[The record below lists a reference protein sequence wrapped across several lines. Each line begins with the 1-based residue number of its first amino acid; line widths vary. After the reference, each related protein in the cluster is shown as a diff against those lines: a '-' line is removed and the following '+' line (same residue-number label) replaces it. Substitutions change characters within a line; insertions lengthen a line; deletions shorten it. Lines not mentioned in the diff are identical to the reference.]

1 MLNEWVAFGIVAV
14 ICGLLA
20 ILVRMSGSE
29 ASGDMNA
36 HDQNPDEIPDDPYFG
51 LTPLEM
57 SRAIVAIHSKPREPG
72 RPADPARPVG
82 FWPTVSTE
90 LQLSSLRDEFGPEA
104 DVDRIRHQEQLFSDH
119 VSPVLKLDWSLPNDE
134 FDRAVADGLRRHF
147 PELTEDARRVI
158 TGSYSYSHAK

>member
-20 ILVRMSGSE
+20 LLVRMSGDEPGSDKT
-29 ASGDMNA
+29 ADDCRTA
-36 HDQNPDEIPDDPYFG
+36 TAPDAPYFG

-72 RPADPARPVG
+72 RPGEPAQPVG

-90 LQLSSLRDEFGPEA
+90 LQLGQLRDEFGSEA
-104 DVDRIRHQEQLFSDH
+104 NVDRIWRQEQLFSDH
-119 VSPVLKLDWSLPNDE
+119 VSRVLRLDWSLPNDE
-134 FDRAVADGLRRHF
+134 FDRAVAAGLQRHF